1 MPNNTASARAF
12 GEPTDSRRPL
22 SSLCH
27 EIGLAAVAIEL
38 DLELSTLQPDV
49 AEAIEQGARALFDA
63 GYGSSLIGRRRSVSA
78 REKASRQKAPRRA
91 SKASKSR
98 PLPTG
103 KGEIELRP

>member
-1 MPNNTASARAF
+1 MLVLNATYEPINVCSMRRAVVLLLK
-12 GEPTDSRRPL
+12 EK
-22 SSLCH
+22 
-27 EIGLAAVAIEL
+27 
-38 DLELSTLQPDV
+38 
-49 AEAIEQGARALFDA
+49 AEMVEQGARALFDA